1 MKILCVSTVY
11 KKGDNGRERES
22 NNIWKEQKHKFK
34 VFKTALEK
42 NLETHC
48 NFGILIRNS
57 TLLLI

>member
-11 KKGDNGRERES
+11 KKGDNGRERAITFGKS
-22 NNIWKEQKHKFK
+22 NSTSLKFLK
-34 VFKTALEK
+34 PLWRI
-42 NLETHC
+42 THC